1 MRLWRVY
8 IRSLWNGLNKII
20 VLKEV
25 IEKDFFLSYPKRD
38 SNELVN
44 VEERM
49 YVGTFSLSN
58 EDSCCRCLH
67 TANCNNENLIVNS
80 DMPIYVLRAQSFL
93 KYLHQSDF
101 GKNADLLMCGDDAF
115 RLVEMTCS
123 KNEYVANCGYKIGK
137 RDEAYNQC
145 ENLLLLLY
153 GCYPV
158 AEFIKSHSIKEAIF
172 SWRKTDEFDDEDG
185 NMFHMLK
192 LQEHIDRIYTRNMSN
207 GFTFRI
213 HLYPEL
219 LIW

>member
-1 MRLWRVY
+1 M
-8 IRSLWNGLNKII
+8 
-20 VLKEV
+20 LKEV

-49 YVGTFSLSN
+49 CVGTFSLSN

-80 DMPIYVLRAQSFL
+80 DMPVYVLRAQSFL

-192 LQEHIDRIYTRNMSN
+192 LQEHIDRVYTRNMSN
-207 GFTFRI
+207 GFTFRT